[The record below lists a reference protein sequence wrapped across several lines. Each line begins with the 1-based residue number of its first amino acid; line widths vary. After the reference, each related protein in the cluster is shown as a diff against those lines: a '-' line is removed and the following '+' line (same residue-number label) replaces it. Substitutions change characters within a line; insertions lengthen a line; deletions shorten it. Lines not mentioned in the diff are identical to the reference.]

1 MLKFNIPI
9 TGIIEN
15 MSYFQC
21 DYCSK
26 PKYIFG
32 KSGAEDLA
40 KQFNTKV
47 IAKIPIFN
55 EFEENMKQDNSQNK
69 KKDEIFN
76 NLVKNLID

>member
-21 DYCSK
+21 DKCSE
-26 PKYIFG
+26 PIYIFG
-32 KSGAEDLA
+32 KNGAEDLA

-47 IAKIPIFN
+47 IAKLPIIN
-55 EFEENMKQDNSQNK
+55 ENEDNLKQKTSNNQ
-69 KKDEIFN
+69 KKDHVFN
-76 NLVKNLID
+76 DLVKRIIN